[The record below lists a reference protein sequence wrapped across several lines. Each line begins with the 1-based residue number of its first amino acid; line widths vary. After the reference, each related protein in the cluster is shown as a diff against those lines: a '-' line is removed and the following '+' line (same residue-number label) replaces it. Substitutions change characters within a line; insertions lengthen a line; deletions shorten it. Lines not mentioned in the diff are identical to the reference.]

1 MKNMYIMMAVYLTMA
16 CGSGDEISAPT
27 QCSVDLAFVGVG
39 RGEVADTVYFEAAP
53 TNECI
58 VLFKQRNGGVIWT
71 VEERGE
77 KIIGKIKE
85 ISFGEGRVAVLDPAG
100 TEGDISGGSAYIRRT
115 YMTGD
120 MSNAAAKGWM
130 LPWVDPPKAIKVDI
144 SVASGTK
151 PESYPKQVKVTV
163 ESEEKAQ
170 IEAAKKAAAEKP
182 K

>member
-1 MKNMYIMMAVYLTMA
+1 MYMVIAIYMTMA

-27 QCSVDLAFVGVG
+27 QCSVDLAFAGVG
-39 RGEVADTVYFEAAP
+39 RGEGSDTVYFEAAP
-53 TNECI
+53 TNECL

-77 KIIGKIKE
+77 SVIGKIKE
-85 ISFGEGRVAVLDPAG
+85 ISFGEGRIEVIDPVG
-100 TEGDISGGSAYIRRT
+100 TEGDISGGSAYVRRT

-120 MSNAAAKGWM
+120 MSNAAAKDWM
-130 LPWVDPPKAIKVDI
+130 LPWVDPPQAIKVDI

-170 IEAAKKAAAEKP
+170 IEAAKKEAAK
-182 K
+182 KSK

>member
-1 MKNMYIMMAVYLTMA
+1 MKNMHVMIAVYLTMA

-39 RGEVADTVYFEAAP
+39 RGEVSDTVYFEAAP
-53 TNECI
+53 TNECL

-77 KIIGKIKE
+77 AVIGKIKE
-85 ISFGEGRVAVLDPAG
+85 ISFGEGRVVVIDPVG
-100 TEGDISGGSAYIRRT
+100 TEGDISGGSAYVRRT
-115 YMTGD
+115 YTL
-120 MSNAAAKGWM
+120 NAAAKDWM
-130 LPWVDPPKAIKVDI
+130 LPWVDPPQAIKVDI

-170 IEAAKKAAAEKP
+170 IEAAKKEAAEKS